1 MKRKILLTLAAALTV
16 TTTLS
21 AESIK
26 SKYISAGAGTGS
38 VSGSDVSATNGTEY
52 LLSYGVKWEYDNG
65 IVTGV
70 DSELNLV
77 TLDSESIEADNTSL
91 NGMFFSLRAGY
102 KWKRATAYGFGTAGV
117 QELGSYGFGGG
128 VGLEY
133 NLYKGLSV
141 GGEYRMVSM
150 VETTTTPGYD
160 YESTRGFLRY
170 YY

>member
-1 MKRKILLTLAAALTV
+1 MKRKVLVVLLAALAATA
-16 TTTLS
+16 LS
-21 AESIK
+21 AQSVK
-26 SKYISAGAGTGS
+26 SKYISGGAGSGS
-38 VSGSDVSATNGTEY
+38 VSGGDVTATNGTEY
-52 LLSYGVKWEYDNG
+52 LLTYGAMWEYESG
-65 IVTGV
+65 LITGV
-70 DSELNLV
+70 DSELNIV
-77 TLDSESIEADNTSL
+77 SLDSESIESGNTSL

-102 KWKRATAYGFGTAGV
+102 KWKDISLYGFGTAGV

-128 VGLEY
+128 AGLEY
-133 NLYKGLSV
+133 NIYKGFTL